1 MADNRDEI
9 YSKSLRAGRRTYF
22 FDVRSTRADD
32 FYLTIT
38 ESKRD
43 FNEDG
48 TPFYKKH
55 KIYLYKEDFQ
65 NFKDHLNELTDYII
79 KERGEEIISLKDKE
93 TPLEEIKT
101 EEVKGKSPVDEEPP
115 TEEVKEEAT
124 TDFTEVNFED
134 LGNDEDK

>member
-1 MADNRDEI
+1 MNDNRDEI

-93 TPLEEIKT
+93 TPLGEIKT
-101 EEVKGKSPVDEEPP
+101 EEVKEQSPVDKEPP

>member
-1 MADNRDEI
+1 MTDNRDEI

-32 FYLTIT
+32 YYLTIT

-65 NFKDHLNELTDYII
+65 NFKDHLNEMIDYII
-79 KERGEEIISLKDKE
+79 NERGEEVISLHKDENSSESKHEE
-93 TPLEEIKT
+93 T
-101 EEVKGKSPVDEEPP
+101 
-115 TEEVKEEAT
+115 KEESS

-134 LGNDEDK
+134 LGKEDE

>member
-65 NFKDHLNELTDYII
+65 NFKDHLSELTDYII

-93 TPLEEIKT
+93 TTSEETKIEETKEVEET
-101 EEVKGKSPVDEEPP
+101 EKK
-115 TEEVKEEAT
+115 EEVKEDPT

-134 LGNDEDK
+134 LGDEDK